1 MSVTPAEAGQV
12 FVNPAAYADPEFFHR
27 ACAVLRSDDP
37 IHRVEHPD
45 FSPFHVITKHADVL
59 EIELHNREWE
69 NAPRPVIANL
79 EADRRRQEQGDLL
92 RTLIHMDDPDHR
104 TYRGLAAEW
113 FLPKNLAKLE
123 ARLAELATHSA
134 QRMVELGGRCDF
146 ARDIAM
152 QYPLQVILSILGLP
166 ETDYPRMLKLTQELF
181 GSADPELSRGVSME
195 DLIAVIQDFF
205 AYFSELTEARK
216 AQPTDDLAS
225 VIANATVDGAPIGLM
240 EQISYYVIVAT
251 AGHDTTASAMAGGLQ
266 ALIEHPEQ
274 LARLQADPSLLP
286 SAVDEMIRWVTP
298 VKHFMRNATTEY
310 TLRGHTFR
318 PGDAVLL
325 SYPSANRDEEV
336 FTDPFSFDVGRS
348 PNKHLAFGFGVHYCL
363 GAMLARMEIK
373 ALLAEILPRLRHIE
387 LAGEPA
393 EMQTLFVGGLKRL
406 PISYEMV

>member
-1 MSVTPAEAGQV
+1 MTPYEAGQV
-12 FVNPAAYADPEFFHR
+12 FVTPAAYADPELFHR
-27 ACAVLRSDDP
+27 ACAVLRRDDP
-37 IHRVEHPD
+37 IHLVEHPD
-45 FSPFHVITKHADVL
+45 FAPFHVITKHADVL
-59 EIELHNREWE
+59 EIELHNKEWE

-79 EADRRRQEQGDLL
+79 EADQRRVEQGDLL

-104 TYRGLAAEW
+104 IYRGLTSEW
-113 FLPKNLAKLE
+113 FLPKNMAKLE
-123 ARLAELATHSA
+123 GRLAELARLSA

-146 ARDIAM
+146 ARDISM

-166 ETDYPRMLKLTQELF
+166 ESDFPRMLKLTQELF

-195 DLIAVIQDFF
+195 DLIAVVQDFF
-205 AYFSELTEARK
+205 VYFTELTEARK
-216 AQPTDDLAS
+216 AEPTDDLAS
-225 VIANATVDGAPIGLM
+225 VIANASIDGAPIGLM

-251 AGHDTTASAMAGGLQ
+251 AGHDTTASALAGGMQ
-266 ALIEHPEQ
+266 ALIENPDQ
-274 LARLQADPSLLP
+274 LARLQADPTLLP
-286 SAVDEMIRWVTP
+286 SAVDEIIRWVTP

-310 TLRGHTFR
+310 TLRGHTFQ

-336 FTDPFSFDVGRS
+336 FTDPMSFDIGRS

-373 ALLAEILPRLRHIE
+373 ALLAEILPRLRSIE

-393 EMQTLFVGGLKRL
+393 EMHTLFVGGLKRL
-406 PISYEMV
+406 PIAYAIV